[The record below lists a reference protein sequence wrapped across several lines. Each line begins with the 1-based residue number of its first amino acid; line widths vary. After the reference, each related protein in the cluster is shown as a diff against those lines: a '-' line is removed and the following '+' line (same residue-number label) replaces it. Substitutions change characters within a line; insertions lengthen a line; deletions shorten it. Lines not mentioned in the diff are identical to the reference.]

1 MLDLSALAVFVA
13 VAERGSFVG
22 ASRTLGLPTST
33 VSRHVADLER
43 RLGVR
48 LLHRTTRRV
57 SLTDE
62 GRALLERSAGPLADL
77 EQAAAAVHE
86 RGTVPRGRLRLT
98 ASALFA
104 TEALAPWIPGFLAAH
119 PEVEVELDAT
129 DRTVDL
135 VAEGYDLAFRVG
147 PLADS
152 SLIARHLGSVGYLT
166 AASPAYLERHGEPV
180 MPHELKGHRC
190 IRVRLTSAAVV
201 WEYDTPAGR
210 VQVEVGG
217 PITVNSIPVARRLAV
232 EGVGV
237 CHLPAMAL
245 SGDVAEA
252 RLRPI
257 LGAWQARPRE
267 LYAVYPTSRH
277 LAPKVR
283 AFLDHAQRQLALGAP
298 GIAPGVG
305 ARD

>member
-1 MLDLSALAVFVA
+1 MLDLTALAVFVA

-22 ASRTLGLPTST
+22 ASRALGLPTST

-43 RLGVR
+43 SLGVR

-57 SLTDE
+57 GLTDE
-62 GRALLERSAGPLADL
+62 GRALLESSVGPLADL
-77 EQAAAAVHE
+77 EQAAAAIHE
-86 RGTVPRGRLRLT
+86 RGTVPRGRLRVT

-104 TEALAPWIPGFLAAH
+104 TEALATWIPGFLAAH
-119 PEVEVELDAT
+119 PEVEIELDAT

-166 AASPAYLERHGEPV
+166 AASPAYLERHGEPAT
-180 MPHELKGHRC
+180 PHELKGHCC
-190 IRVRLTSAAVV
+190 ILVRLTAASVV
-201 WEYDTPAGR
+201 WEYDSPAGR
-210 VQVEVGG
+210 VGAEVSG
-217 PITVNSIPVARRLAV
+217 PVSVNSIPVARRLAV
-232 EGVGV
+232 DGVGI

-245 SGDVAEA
+245 TGDVAA
-252 RLRPI
+252 GRLLPI

-283 AFLDHAQRQLALGAP
+283 TFLDHAQRQLALGTP

-305 ARD
+305 ASE